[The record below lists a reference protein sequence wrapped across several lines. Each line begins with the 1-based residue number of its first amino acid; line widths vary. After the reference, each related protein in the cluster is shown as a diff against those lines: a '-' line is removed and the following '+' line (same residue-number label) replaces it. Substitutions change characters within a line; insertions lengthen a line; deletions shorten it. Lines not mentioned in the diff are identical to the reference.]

1 MKPCITVFSHGSKKL
16 REISSLNSTQER
28 CVTDLNVFDNMRVR
42 HIWCQNKDAK
52 SGYISIRI

>member
-1 MKPCITVFSHGSKKL
+1 MKSCITVFSHGSKKS

-28 CVTDLNVFDNMRVR
+28 CVTDLNVFDNMCVR
-42 HIWCQNKDAK
+42 HIRCQNKDAK